1 MRSWRTVV
9 DVWQRLEEAKRVVGV
24 TERLGD
30 IVWLPDEDEDDEQD
44 DEQHQAELEEAHA
57 KHRSRL
63 RRLSGE

>member
-1 MRSWRTVV
+1 
-9 DVWQRLEEAKRVVGV
+9 VVGV